1 MYKINETAI
10 GKNEQ
15 TSGLK
20 ILIFWLHYITKYFA
34 DIKFPNKESMTTQT
48 FAFSKLHISKTIVY
62 RSTWLGN

>member
-48 FAFSKLHISKTIVY
+48 FAFSKFKK
-62 RSTWLGN
+62 